1 MLTIENIHKMV
12 DRKIPIQ
19 SHHWTCRVK
28 DVYWMNNN
36 TYVFIVQIHSTFL
49 VDSKEIRIIL
59 DRKPPVGVYTK
70 ERQWELS
77 WEIGAY
83 TNRFETQLVSSRV
96 LRDINSF
103 GIALGVFTDIIIH
116 SYII

>member
-19 SHHWTCRVK
+19 SPHWTSRVK

-36 TYVFIVQIHSTFL
+36 TYVFVLQIHSTFL

-59 DRKPPVGVYTK
+59 DRKPPRGVYFE
-70 ERQWELS
+70 ERYWELS
-77 WEIGAY
+77 WEIGAH
-83 TNRFETQLVSSRV
+83 TNRFETKLVSSKV
-96 LRDINSF
+96 LRDMNLF
-103 GIALGVFTDIIIH
+103 GMELGNFLDIIIH